1 MMAQDR
7 YSSFGELYEVEK
19 DGIDYRKQAVKRTS
33 DCLIMAP
40 HGGRIEPGTSELAKA
55 VASEDHSLY
64 LFEGI
69 RKRPH
74 SDLHVTSH
82 KYDDYEAIEIV
93 GEHSV
98 VVAFHGRGDR
108 NDPAT
113 IYVGGLDTTGR
124 DAIIKELSSKGF
136 ETAVGFGEL
145 AGKHKNNICNRGSR
159 SIGVQLEIPKTLREE
174 LLSKPDLLDKF
185 SCAVRKAISGAE
197 E

>member
-1 MMAQDR
+1 MAQDR
-7 YSSFGELYEVEK
+7 YSSFEELYKGEK
-19 DGIDYRKQAVKRTS
+19 EGIDYRKQVVKRAS

-40 HGGRIEPGTSELAKA
+40 HGGKIEPGTSELAKA

-74 SDLHVTSH
+74 GDLHVTSH
-82 KYDDYEAIEIV
+82 KYDDDEAIEIV
-93 GEHSV
+93 GEHSI

-113 IYVGGLDTTGR
+113 IHVGGLDTTCR
-124 DAIIKELSSKGF
+124 DAIINELSSKSF
-136 ETAVGFGEL
+136 EAAVGCGEL

-159 SIGVQLEIPKTLREE
+159 SIGVQLEIPKTLRDD
-174 LLSKPDLLDKF
+174 LLSTPDLLDKF
-185 SCAVRKAISGAE
+185 ACAVRKAISGAE